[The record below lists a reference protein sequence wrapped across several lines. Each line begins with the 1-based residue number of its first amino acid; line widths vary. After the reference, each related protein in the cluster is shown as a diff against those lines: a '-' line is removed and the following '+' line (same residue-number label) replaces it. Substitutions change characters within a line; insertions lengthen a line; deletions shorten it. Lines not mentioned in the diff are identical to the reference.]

1 MAAKVNYGDNLYYLL
16 SMIRSLRAGL
26 QLEIDGD
33 YFATKIEHDLDFI
46 HRTIEQLSEA
56 LLTNTFLINRTDY
69 LRELMR
75 TKRSYGDLL
84 KEITDEELSFARHL
98 THLRAQ
104 LIIRQQEHIGD
115 IADIQSAMK
124 RTSMSDEPENVVG
137 EDEYRFLFQSEE
149 EEET

>member
-1 MAAKVNYGDNLYYLL
+1 MYYLL

-33 YFATKIEHDLDFI
+33 YFATKVEGDLDFI
-46 HRTIEQLSEA
+46 HRTLEAMGEA
-56 LLTNTFLINRTDY
+56 LLTNTFLINRTEH

-84 KEITDEELSFARHL
+84 KEVVNEELSFSRHL
-98 THLRAQ
+98 SHIRAQ
-104 LIIRQQEHIGD
+104 LIARQEQHIGD

-124 RTSMSDEPENVVG
+124 RTAVSDEPENVVG

-149 EEET
+149 EQ